1 MADSRDSLATD
12 AFAEAA
18 LIGADSDMAKALAI
32 SVEDDFPEV
41 FATSRMIALMELA
54 AARCMKPLLNTGE
67 LSVGVGVDITHMAAT
82 PKGLQVTARATFS
95 GMEGKL
101 YGFTLEAFDEA
112 GLVGEGRHTRAIVS
126 TERLLAGARSRAGS
140 KPE

>member
-1 MADSRDSLATD
+1 MSDSRSSLAAGT
-12 AFAEAA
+12 FAEAA
-18 LIGADSDMAKALAI
+18 LVGGDSDMAKALAI

-54 AARCMKPLLNTGE
+54 AARCMKPLLTAGE

-82 PKGLQVTARATFS
+82 QKGVEVTARATFS

-101 YGFTLEAFDEA
+101 YGFTLEAFDAA
-112 GLVGEGRHTRAIVS
+112 GLVGKGRHTRAIVS
-126 TERLLAGARSRAGS
+126 TERLLAGARSRAES
-140 KPE
+140 KVK